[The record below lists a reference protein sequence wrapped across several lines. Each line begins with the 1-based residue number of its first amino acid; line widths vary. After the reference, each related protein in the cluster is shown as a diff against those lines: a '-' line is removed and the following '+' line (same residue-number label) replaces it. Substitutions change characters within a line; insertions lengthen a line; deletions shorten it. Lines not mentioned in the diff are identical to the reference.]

1 MKRNEVNGIISFLD
15 KVPVSKIKQKPIRTR
30 LTVAVFTLQKESRA
44 INSGISDLR
53 DSIIVGKEDR
63 MSQFS
68 EAAQSY
74 SLAKTVAEREQ
85 LMSRLNRDFAEEQ
98 KLNERINES
107 VATYLEEEASCT
119 VKPFDFEEFME
130 TMSSVG
136 IEVPDSSIIFSR
148 MILSVTPAAVRSFS
162 AVEPSACKSPRRR
175 CSVPTN

>member
-1 MKRNEVNGIISFLD
+1 MGTIQNFRTMKRNEVNGIISFLD

-44 INSGISDLR
+44 ISSGVSDLR
-53 DSIIVGKEDR
+53 DSIIAGKEDR

-107 VATYLEEEASCT
+107 VAAYLEEEASCT

-136 IEVPDSSIIFSR
+136 IEVTGRELRALEPILNVCESEASSSTEG
-148 MILSVTPAAVRSFS
+148 S
-162 AVEPSACKSPRRR
+162 KGKKK
-175 CSVPTN
+175 